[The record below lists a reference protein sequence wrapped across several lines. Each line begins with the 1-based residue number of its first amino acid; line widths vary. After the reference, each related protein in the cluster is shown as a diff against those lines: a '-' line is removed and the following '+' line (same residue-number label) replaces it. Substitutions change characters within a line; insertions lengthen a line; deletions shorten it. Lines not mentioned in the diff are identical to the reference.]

1 MYPRPWP
8 FYNSLLKTTSP
19 IKTPDWYNGC
29 MEVKDIVTFLK
40 KNYLHILLTGLILS
54 SACAVLYYAIP
65 ATYDATGSFFIK
77 RGVDSNSTGDYFTYE
92 GYYSQQTALS
102 YTNTLTGIFESED
115 IKSKALMDLGT
126 EVNEWS
132 IRKLGRNMRIKKSGP
147 QLITLTVKG
156 NTPQSARSTWLAITK
171 ATITTANFLNTNG
184 DSKLTISQL
193 NENPVVKMSFRN
205 LYVNILVGFGMGIL
219 LSIGIRGKS
228 GKWF

>member
-1 MYPRPWP
+1 
-8 FYNSLLKTTSP
+8 
-19 IKTPDWYNGC
+19 
-29 MEVKDIVTFLK
+29 MEVKDIVIFLK

-54 SACAVLYYAIP
+54 SVGAVLYYLIP

-77 RGVDSNSTGDYFTYE
+77 RNIDSSTGNYFTYE

-115 IKSKALMDLGT
+115 IKSKALIDLGT
-126 EVNEWS
+126 KVNEQS
-132 IRKLGRNMRIKKSGP
+132 IRRLGRNMKIKKSGP

-156 NTPQSARSTWLAITK
+156 NTSEGAQATWLAITK

-205 LYVNILVGFGMGIL
+205 LYVNLLVGFGLGIL
-219 LSIGIRGKS
+219 LSVGFKGKS
-228 GKWF
+228 KKWF

>member
-1 MYPRPWP
+1 
-8 FYNSLLKTTSP
+8 
-19 IKTPDWYNGC
+19 

-40 KNYLHILLTGLILS
+40 KNYLHVLLTGLVF
-54 SACAVLYYAIP
+54 SAIGAVLYYALP
-65 ATYDATGSFFIK
+65 VKYNATGSFFIK
-77 RGVDSNSTGDYFTYE
+77 RSVDSNSTGNYFTYE

-115 IKSKALMDLGT
+115 IKSKALMALGT

-132 IRKLGRNMRIKKSGP
+132 IRKLGRNMKIKKSGP

-156 NTPQSARSTWLAITK
+156 NTPQNVKSTWLAITK
-171 ATITTANFLNTNG
+171 ATITTADFLNTNG

-205 LYVNILVGFGMGIL
+205 LYVNILTGFGLGIL
-219 LSIGIRGKS
+219 LSIGIKGKS
-228 GKWF
+228 RKWF